1 MSRYSEALG
10 RVEFSVAGLD
20 FSIKPKKG
28 DNLKF
33 VKLQSKYEDDNAKL
47 MEEFVPWIAAIIAR
61 EEDLA
66 KEDVEDLETFIE
78 ANLTEFFTEV
88 LIAFKWTTREKM
100 EAAQKQTMK
109 SEGFPTVNE

>member
-10 RVEFSVAGLD
+10 KVEFSVGGLD
-20 FSIKPKKG
+20 FNIKPKKG

-33 VKLQSKYEDDNAKL
+33 VKLQSKYEKDNAKL
-47 MEEFVPWIAAIIAR
+47 MEEFIPWISAIIAR

-66 KEDVEDLETFIE
+66 KEDVESLETFIE
-78 ANLTEFFTEV
+78 SNLTDFFTEV

-100 EAAQKQTMK
+100 EAAQKKTSD
-109 SEGFPTVNE
+109 SEGFLTVNE

>member
-10 RVEFSVAGLD
+10 KLEFSVAGLD

-33 VKLQSKYEDDNAKL
+33 VKLQAKHEKDNSKL
-47 MEEFVPWIAAIIAR
+47 MEEFVPWIAEIIAR

-66 KEDVEDLETFIE
+66 KEDKEDLETFIE
-78 ANLTEFFTEV
+78 THLQEFFTEV

-100 EAAQKQTMK
+100 EQAQSAALDKQ
-109 SEGFPTVNE
+109 GFPNANE